1 MLKFRIVRA
10 LNKQPVIKEYLEK
23 EFSNREKEKDDF
35 MFEEA
40 RKINIACFQNIIWN
54 EYLPNVLGD
63 KYMEDYKLSNNF
75 SDFSQYDKDVNPMI
89 LHEFS
94 TFAYRYTSN

>member
-1 MLKFRIVRA
+1 M
-10 LNKQPVIKEYLEK
+10 EK
-23 EFSNREKEKDDF
+23 EFGNREEAKDDF

-40 RKINIACFQNIIWN
+40 RKINIACFQTIIWN

-63 KYMEDYKLSNNF
+63 KYIEDYKLSIRQ
-75 SDFSQYDKDVNPMI
+75 SDYSTYDKDVNPML

-94 TFAYRYTSN
+94 TFAYR

>member
-1 MLKFRIVRA
+1 MFRIVRA
-10 LNKQPVIKEYLEK
+10 LNKQPAIREYLQE
-23 EFSNREKEKDDF
+23 EFGDREKLKDDF

-54 EYLPNVLGD
+54 EYLPKVLGD
-63 KYMEDYKLSNNF
+63 KYMKEYTLSNTFNDY
-75 SDFSQYDKDVNPMI
+75 SSYDEDVNPTL

-94 TFAYRYTSN
+94 TFSYRCITLK